1 MKRNRLPHN
10 SEKKNNIT
18 FNYEGNSDV
27 VQDANGVY
35 SKDGKTMLYPYVHD
49 GVVFVKKGVQ
59 NLSYSLADDPD
70 KAMKPVRK
78 IVFEEGV
85 EKISEGWG
93 GLYDKTSNEEQ
104 HIDISLPSTIW
115 KVKQNAF
122 GDMVGAINHVYVP
135 RRWAGDIKKHLPSNL
150 RPKVRIDRIFYTPL
164 SDWKRN
170 PLGHFLGFWGSAN
183 QGCMYMLLSLFYIIL
198 ILILCFIGYLTYLKT
213 FLWFHINVFWSVITV
228 IGLVVLADR
237 YSEKRGKA
245 KDVGK
250 HKKRNERGAYY
261 GGAVDWVVLLMIIV
275 GVTCSSFFILN
286 DKLGGSQEQSKGQVL
301 TIITSRKYH
310 SRRVE
315 VNLDNTD
322 VTATIGT
329 AGYMGHDLG
338 RYYPIYYHDGFF
350 GLPVL
355 DEVCH

>member
-1 MKRNRLPHN
+1 MKHNRLPHN

-18 FNYEGNSDV
+18 FNCEGNSDV
-27 VQDANGVY
+27 VRDANGMY
-35 SKDGKTMLYPYVHD
+35 SKDGRTMLYPFVHD
-49 GVVFVKKGVQ
+49 GVVFVRKGVQ
-59 NLSYSLADDPD
+59 NLSYSLANDPD
-70 KAMKPVRK
+70 KAMKLIRK

-93 GLYDKTSNEEQ
+93 GLYDKTSNEKQ
-104 HIDISLPSTIW
+104 RIDISLPSTTW

-122 GDMVGAINHVYVP
+122 GDMVDAINHVYVP

-150 RPKVRIDRIFYTPL
+150 RPKARIDRIFYTPL

-170 PLGHFLGFWGSAN
+170 PLGNFFGFWGSAN
-183 QGCMYMLLSLFYIIL
+183 QGCMSMLLSLFYIIL
-198 ILILCFIGYLTYLKT
+198 ILILCFIGCLTYQKT
-213 FLWFHINVFWSVITV
+213 FLSFHINAFWPIITV

-250 HKKRNERGAYY
+250 HKKKSERGVYD
-261 GGAVDWVVLLMIIV
+261 GGAVGWVLFSAMIV
-275 GVTCSSFFILN
+275 GVSCSSFFILN
-286 DKLGGSQEQSKGQVL
+286 DKLGGFQEQSRGQVV

-315 VNLDNTD
+315 VNLGNTD

-329 AGYMGHDLG
+329 AGYKGHELG
-338 RYYPIYYHDGFF
+338 RYYTIYYHDGFF